1 MVNGLVIKFSFL
13 LPAFISIFGL
23 HFTLVH
29 LHFNYQPKILN
40 MSALV
45 NEFNEYRTKMNE
57 VILNK
62 DNLVIKRLWNLDTNT
77 YAAGALDVKTKEL
90 LGLVASMVLRCDDC
104 IKYHLGKSHELNVS
118 TEEMYEVFAVAN
130 IVGGTIVVPHT
141 RRAAEYWEELN
152 AEQGTRNVE

>member
-1 MVNGLVIKFSFL
+1 MFL
-13 LPAFISIFGL
+13 IL
-23 HFTLVH
+23 TL
-29 LHFNYQPKILN
+29 LLKLFY
-40 MSALV
+40 MSKLV

-57 VILNK
+57 VILSK

-77 YAAGALDVKTKEL
+77 YAEGALDVKTKEL

-130 IVGGTIVVPHT
+130 IVGGTIVIPHT

-152 AEQGTRNVE
+152 SQ